1 MAKRNNDIAPSERR
15 QARKWTRV
23 GDYLADADRHSALI
37 DWQRPDATPSIPL
50 HEAEPAK
57 ARILRRP
64 WLAAAAVAV
73 AAALG
78 LWASGALEPKAATVA
93 AGTSVSSGLV
103 FGLCND
109 GGLTN
114 CVASGD
120 SFYLAGKTVRI
131 ANIEAPQVYGA
142 ACPNEARLGRESA
155 LRLQGLLNSGE
166 LHLARVPQDLDRYG
180 LMLRTVSVGGRDAGK
195 AMVAAGL
202 ARNIGDLTRSWC

>member
-1 MAKRNNDIAPSERR
+1 MANRNEDIAPYPGR
-15 QARKWTRV
+15 QARKWTRAS
-23 GDYLADADRHSALI
+23 DYVAGAGTGSDPFGRPSAAAPV
-37 DWQRPDATPSIPL
+37 QAPGEAGRGRRPG
-50 HEAEPAK
+50 
-57 ARILRRP
+57 RRPP
-64 WLAAAAVAV
+64 WLAATVVAL

-78 LWASGALEPKAATVA
+78 LWAGGALERRSPAAAAAATVR
-93 AGTSVSSGLV
+93 SGLV

-131 ANIEAPQVYGA
+131 ANIEAPQIYGA
-142 ACPNEARLGRESA
+142 ACPREARLGRESA
-155 LRLQGLLNSGE
+155 LRLQALLNSGE
-166 LHLARVPQDLDRYG
+166 LSLARVPQDLDRYG
-180 LMLRTVSVGGRDAGK
+180 LMLRTVTIGGRDSGR